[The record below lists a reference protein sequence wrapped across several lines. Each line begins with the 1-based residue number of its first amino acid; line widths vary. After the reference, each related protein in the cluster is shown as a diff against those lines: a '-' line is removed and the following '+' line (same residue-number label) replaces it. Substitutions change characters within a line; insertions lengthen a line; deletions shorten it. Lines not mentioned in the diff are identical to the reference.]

1 MTSAEKA
8 GFDLERFIPFRLSI
22 LSSRMTSVVARVYT
36 NRFKLLTP
44 EWRAVA
50 VLGRFGGM
58 TASEVAERTAMDNAR
73 VSRTV
78 TKLLRSGHLVRRSDP
93 LDRRRALLDLTDGGR
108 ELYAKIVPLVLAA
121 EAELLKDLTEAE
133 RAALDAAFGKLEAR
147 LEKRRPKSGT

>member
-8 GFDLERFIPFRLSI
+8 GFDLERFIPFRLSL

-36 NRFKLLTP
+36 SRFKLLAP

-78 TKLLRSGHLVRRSDP
+78 TKLLRSGHIVRRTDP

-108 ELYAKIVPLVLAA
+108 ALYGKIVPLVLAA
-121 EAELLKDLTEAE
+121 EAELLKDLTEDE

-147 LEKRRPKSGT
+147 LERQRPKSET